1 MRINKFIAL
10 NTKLSRRKADQA
22 VKDGRVVVDG
32 KIPALNYE
40 VQQSDKV
47 IFDGQAI
54 NKQSSHTT
62 LIFHKPVGVVCSLQG
77 QGNKTIYDLLPT
89 NLKHLNTVGRLDKN
103 SSGIILLSNDG
114 KLTQQLSHP
123 SFGKSKTYEV
133 LLDTPLSK
141 QHLELISETGVK
153 LNDGIS
159 RFEIKRQKNHLVVS
173 MVEGRNRQIRRTFEV
188 LGYKV
193 IGLHRISFGKY
204 NLNNLKPGEFLKLS
218 Q

>member
-62 LIFHKPVGVVCSLQG
+62 LIFHKPVGVVCSHQG

-123 SFGKSKTYEV
+123 SFGKSKTYR
-133 LLDTPLSK
+133 DW
-141 QHLELISETGVK
+141 
-153 LNDGIS
+153 
-159 RFEIKRQKNHLVVS
+159 
-173 MVEGRNRQIRRTFEV
+173 
-188 LGYKV
+188 
-193 IGLHRISFGKY
+193 
-204 NLNNLKPGEFLKLS
+204 
-218 Q
+218 